1 MLRHRCNC
9 DESWICDFR
18 VPRGRKVLNGTRHH
32 WFSDGFRREIWYS
45 CRRYGYHGVRRLAA
59 ADLAA
64 KGKDVKAIVDRYM
77 ELAAP
82 ELKKNDKVG
91 GCLNLELKTKPA
103 CPARK
108 GVNSFTREPS
118 MK

>member
-1 MLRHRCNC
+1 M
-9 DESWICDFR
+9 
-18 VPRGRKVLNGTRHH
+18 KVLNGTAISGSVMV
-32 WFSDGFRREIWYS
+32 FAAKFWYS
-45 CRRYGYHGVRRLAA
+45 CRRYGCHGARRLAA
-59 ADLAA
+59 ADLVA

-91 GCLNLELKTKPA
+91 GCLNLELKKKPA
-103 CPARK
+103 RPARK
-108 GVNSFTREPS
+108 GVNSFTKGPS